1 MVPYKTLWTHRKST
15 QLVPTYSVN
24 RTIQILQ
31 PEGFKKKGGTFKGDD
46 KKGAYKISGDV
57 FLAGKY
63 TLEGS
68 YSVSGNDVTIKNSLT
83 AKNPKLI
90 TCKHAEKKMRSY
102 F

>member
-1 MVPYKTLWTHRKST
+1 MPKCSPFTVTVKDVAKS
-15 QLVPTYSVN
+15 VKN
-24 RTIQILQ
+24 AR
-31 PEGFKKKGGTFKGDD
+31 EGFKKKGGTFKGDD